1 MNKKEK
7 SQTMEINSEL
17 FKNFLDAKEE
27 NLLNKSNFQETN
39 IYRQFRYLRPA
50 DDFYR
55 YVFVYDKKD
64 YLTIDSYIEKE
75 KEYNQ
80 KLQGLDEYTASI
92 PVNKT
97 KESLLKLLIVEVYQT
112 FLILKV
118 FSPSHFEYET
128 GYDSW
133 RLVFYEENVQ
143 ILHYKSLD
151 LVFKKNGRNKFA
163 KEVRLGF
170 NGFGGTGLDHTIFKG
185 LPLFYAVEDF
195 ERDKKVNL
203 PTTITYGDLLRAQR
217 DGLSRKEI
225 LQKHLKNASKLE
237 NVVNVNKFSVTEAYT
252 LIKMATE
259 FDDKSFVNFV
269 KWFREKGRFIQPPN
283 NIPYSFK
290 NYRTFY
296 ICIFILDVVGEYDT
310 LVFFADNPNDIKFED
325 YYITAK
331 DYVRMCRDRRRKL
344 NINFSSM
351 RKLEENHDK
360 LYASIQNKLLKEEN
374 SDEPFEIH
382 EEYKPLIKAVKK
394 RNNPFK
400 YLSKP
405 IDLIIEGNK
414 MHHCVGSYI
423 YSVRRGDCVI
433 VSVVID
439 QIRYTLEIEAVM
451 KEHEIAGY
459 HLAQMQSI
467 FNGGVKK
474 QEHEDYVIS
483 FLNNISLV
491 EENAKKSRF
500 KKLKK

>member
-7 SQTMEINSEL
+7 NQTMEINSEL
-17 FKNFLDAKEE
+17 FKNFLDSKEE
-27 NLLNKSNFQETN
+27 NLLSKNNFEETSL
-39 IYRQFRYLRPA
+39 YRELYYLRSA

-55 YVFVYDKKD
+55 YAFVYDKKD

-80 KLQGLDEYTASI
+80 KLQGLNEFTTSI

-97 KESLLKLLIVEVYQT
+97 KESLLKLLIVEIYPT
-112 FLILKV
+112 FLLLKV

-133 RLVFYEENVQ
+133 RLVFYEENTQ

-151 LVFKKNGRNKFA
+151 LVFKKGGRNTFA

-170 NGFGGTGLDHTIFKG
+170 NGFGATGLDHTIFKG
-185 LPLFYAVEDF
+185 MPLFYAVEDF
-195 ERDKKVNL
+195 ERDKKINL

-225 LQKHLKNASKLE
+225 LQNHLKNASKLE
-237 NVVNVNKFSVTEAYT
+237 NVVNVNKFNIAESYT

-269 KWFREKGRFIQPPN
+269 KWFREKGRFIQPPS

-296 ICIFILDVVGEYDT
+296 ICIFILDVIGEYDT
-310 LVFFADNPNDIKFED
+310 LVFFSDNPNDIRFED

-331 DYVRMCRDRRRKL
+331 DYVVMCRGRRRKL
-344 NINFSSM
+344 NINFSTI

-360 LYASIQNKLLKEEN
+360 LYISIQNKILKEE
-374 SDEPFEIH
+374 SFDGPFEIYK
-382 EEYKPLIKAVKK
+382 EYKPLIKEVKK

-405 IDLIIEGNK
+405 IDLIKEGNK
-414 MHHCVGSYI
+414 MHHCVGGYI
-423 YSVRRGDCVI
+423 HSVRNGECVI
-433 VSVVID
+433 LSVVIE
-439 QIRYTLEIEAVM
+439 QIHYTLEIEAVV
-451 KEHEIAGY
+451 KEQKIAGY
-459 HLAQMQSI
+459 HLVQMQSI

-474 QEHEDYVIS
+474 QEHKEYVIN

-491 EENAKKSRF
+491 EENV
-500 KKLKK
+500 KKLTLK